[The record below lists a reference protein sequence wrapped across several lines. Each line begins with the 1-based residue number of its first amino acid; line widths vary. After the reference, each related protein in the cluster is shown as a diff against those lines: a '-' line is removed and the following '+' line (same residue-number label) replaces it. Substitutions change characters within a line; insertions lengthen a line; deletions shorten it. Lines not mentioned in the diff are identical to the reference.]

1 MATSSSTESRC
12 LRITSRIARDVARG
26 PIIAMWSFRRATYMS
41 LAITAATRPILACS
55 VRSRWGMSWAR
66 PGSHTGPRMT
76 SDLFRTSRTPTL
88 NRLQHRYPTRR
99 SGSRS
104 AVSEPNGTRDSSA
117 DAALAQPR
125 IRVVNF
131 VRVQPSRRDES
142 PWRRP
147 SFPGPV
153 LAAGGLCM
161 IETVVESIRV
171 SLVTQHRVVI
181 LKEVNGERHLPIWIG
196 SYEAEA
202 IAMELQG
209 VTASRPLPYDL
220 IRTIIDDMGGTV
232 DRIAV
237 TDLSDDV
244 FYARIVLQQ
253 NGREVEIDS
262 RPSDAIALAV
272 RARVPIMVD
281 DSVMDKAG
289 VMLSSDEEEDTDAE
303 GGTSQPELERAE
315 GVDEE
320 RLSVFRDFIDSLD
333 LDDFDRK
340 SGN

>member
-1 MATSSSTESRC
+1 
-12 LRITSRIARDVARG
+12 
-26 PIIAMWSFRRATYMS
+26 MWSFQRAMCLS
-41 LAITAATRPILACS
+41 LAITGATRPTPAYS
-55 VRSRWGMSWAR
+55 VRCQWGISWAR
-66 PGSHTGPRMT
+66 PGLHIGRSTMSG
-76 SDLFRTSRTPTL
+76 LFRTSRTPTPNSL
-88 NRLQHRYPTRR
+88 KPRYRPRR
-99 SGSRS
+99 S
-104 AVSEPNGTRDSSA
+104 SSQRGA
-117 DAALAQPR
+117 QGYDAAQGNFAHAALARPR

-131 VRVQPSRRDES
+131 IWVQQSGRDEL

-147 SFPGPV
+147 IYPGPI

-281 DSVMDKAG
+281 DSV
-289 VMLSSDEEEDTDAE
+289 
-303 GGTSQPELERAE
+303 
-315 GVDEE
+315 
-320 RLSVFRDFIDSLD
+320 
-333 LDDFDRK
+333 
-340 SGN
+340 

>member
-1 MATSSSTESRC
+1 
-12 LRITSRIARDVARG
+12 
-26 PIIAMWSFRRATYMS
+26 
-41 LAITAATRPILACS
+41 
-55 VRSRWGMSWAR
+55 
-66 PGSHTGPRMT
+66 
-76 SDLFRTSRTPTL
+76 
-88 NRLQHRYPTRR
+88 
-99 SGSRS
+99 
-104 AVSEPNGTRDSSA
+104 
-117 DAALAQPR
+117 
-125 IRVVNF
+125 
-131 VRVQPSRRDES
+131 
-142 PWRRP
+142 
-147 SFPGPV
+147 
-153 LAAGGLCM
+153 M

-181 LKEVNGERHLPIWIG
+181 LKEVDGERHLPIWIG

-220 IRTIIDDMGGTV
+220 MRTIIDDMGGSV

-244 FYARIVLQQ
+244 FYARIIVRQ

-272 RARVPIMVD
+272 RVRVPILVD
-281 DSVMDKAG
+281 DTVMDKAG
-289 VMLSSDEEEDTDAE
+289 VMLSSEEEDESDAE
-303 GGTSQPELERAE
+303 KVTHPELERAE

-340 SGN
+340 KGS